1 MKRYWRDNVEE
12 KERVKDFVQCTLGC
26 GCPEEVF
33 ESIQR
38 TADVRISDRIR
49 LKEKIK
55 IGERLLIYIVEV
67 DSIEALNTIV
77 PVLMIAGRDERDRI
91 EFNRFRLVVATD
103 NVEELK
109 PIATEIF
116 MTASDVDEKV
126 HLHLVL
132 KDDIDRLWIDE

>member
-77 PVLMIAGRDERDRI
+77 PVLIIAGRDERDRI

>member
-1 MKRYWRDNVEE
+1 MEE
-12 KERVKDFVQCTLGC
+12 KDRVKDFVQCTLGC

-38 TADVRISDRIR
+38 TTDVKISNRIW

-55 IGERLLIYIVEV
+55 IGERLLIYVVEV
-67 DSIEALNTIV
+67 DSIEELNTIV
-77 PVLMIAGRDERDRI
+77 PGLIIAGRDERDRI

-103 NVEELK
+103 NIEELK
-109 PIATEIF
+109 PIAGEIF
-116 MTASDVDEKV
+116 MTSSDVDEKV
-126 HLHLVL
+126 HLHLVM